1 LFTFVW
7 SEAIKRWSSIVT
19 MKSQVLSTLAF
30 TRFIC
35 PMLINPVRHGL
46 IEKQPSNDAMKVLI
60 QISKSFQLVAVGWA
74 ESTPSPDLQKDERV
88 GLTPEMIKKQYD
100 TIEALFERIIEL
112 NKDVMEGLGS
122 PVSTEKSNK
131 KNKPLESPK
140 PVLDP
145 GPLLTFVMTKESILR
160 PILAKDYPMVKNEA
174 NSEEPFKASIAVLSD
189 LEKVEKLLE
198 KEKSVE
204 KPVEKLEKSDKGD
217 KEKPERLSKKEKSKA
232 EKSPSVDKSSSMDKS
247 NSELD
252 KIQEIVIDIPAALAG
267 LTLDSLFDELNKIKD
282 EEDSKRLGKPVASF
296 SIFGRKLV
304 LVKK

>member
-1 LFTFVW
+1 
-7 SEAIKRWSSIVT
+7 
-19 MKSQVLSTLAF
+19 
-30 TRFIC
+30 
-35 PMLINPVRHGL
+35 
-46 IEKQPSNDAMKVLI
+46 
-60 QISKSFQLVAVGWA
+60 
-74 ESTPSPDLQKDERV
+74 
-88 GLTPEMIKKQYD
+88 
-100 TIEALFERIIEL
+100 
-112 NKDVMEGLGS
+112 
-122 PVSTEKSNK
+122 
-131 KNKPLESPK
+131 
-140 PVLDP
+140 LDP

-160 PILAKDYPMVKNEA
+160 PILSKDYPMVKNEA